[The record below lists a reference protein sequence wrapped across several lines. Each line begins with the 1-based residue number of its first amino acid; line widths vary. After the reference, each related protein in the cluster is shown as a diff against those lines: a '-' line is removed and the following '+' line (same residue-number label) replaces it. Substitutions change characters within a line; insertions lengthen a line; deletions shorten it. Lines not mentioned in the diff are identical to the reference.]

1 MQLALLSGASPRTCK
16 HGPAVR
22 LIPGKWR
29 LNVQGMVDSSL
40 LMHVEGYEAS
50 NLVHHGMNLP
60 EVDETII
67 VQLSFGIRGSESYI
81 TVIAEKVA

>member
-1 MQLALLSGASPRTCK
+1 MKLALLSGANPRSCK

-22 LIPGKWR
+22 LHEGSWR
-29 LNVQGMVDSSL
+29 LSVQGMVDSNL

-50 NLVHHGMNLP
+50 NIIHDGMMIP
-60 EVDETII
+60 VVGETAI
-67 VQLSFGIRGSESYI
+67 VQLSFGVRGSEQYI